1 MRATPGPVGEFGQGV
16 GNTARADIM
25 HRKDRIAVTG
35 HVNVFFRGAHLPAAI
50 KHFLRPPL
58 HLRVPALHRGE
69 IEVFAVAA
77 GTHRACCT
85 AAQTDQHARPTQLN
99 KQRSGGES
107 RRLVRLRRRNVA
119 DPAGNHDWLVVAA
132 HHLTDRLFIGAEITG
147 EIRATE
153 FIVERRRANR
163 PFKHDLQ
170 RRSNARRA
178 AIVGHRGFPRLLS
191 PRQIEVGNGK
201 TTQAGLGPRATAGRA
216 FVADLAAGAGCR
228 AGKGRNRC
236 RVIVRFDLGQ
246 DVRQFL
252 RPAISTAR
260 AGIQTFDFSPLE
272 NRGVIRINHHVPR
285 RMCRMGFAD
294 HAEQGFLARF
304 AIQHPRRI
312 ENLVAA
318 MLGIGLREHH
328 ELNVSRIAP
337 GFDHEEFDEVVNF
350 IFGERE
356 AQASVGLDQRLSST
370 GEQIDRR
377 HRLGWE
383 MAEEFGGPGKIG
395 KDILG
400 HPVMQQR
407 RHGKA

>member
-1 MRATPGPVGEFGQGV
+1 
-16 GNTARADIM
+16 
-25 HRKDRIAVTG
+25 
-35 HVNVFFRGAHLPAAI
+35 
-50 KHFLRPPL
+50 
-58 HLRVPALHRGE
+58 
-69 IEVFAVAA
+69 
-77 GTHRACCT
+77 
-85 AAQTDQHARPTQLN
+85 
-99 KQRSGGES
+99 
-107 RRLVRLRRRNVA
+107 
-119 DPAGNHDWLVVAA
+119 
-132 HHLTDRLFIGAEITG
+132 
-147 EIRATE
+147 
-153 FIVERRRANR
+153 
-163 PFKHDLQ
+163 
-170 RRSNARRA
+170 
-178 AIVGHRGFPRLLS
+178 
-191 PRQIEVGNGK
+191 
-201 TTQAGLGPRATAGRA
+201 
-216 FVADLAAGAGCR
+216 
-228 AGKGRNRC
+228 
-236 RVIVRFDLGQ
+236 
-246 DVRQFL
+246 
-252 RPAISTAR
+252 
-260 AGIQTFDFSPLE
+260 
-272 NRGVIRINHHVPR
+272 
-285 RMCRMGFAD
+285 MGFAD

-377 HRLGWE
+377 HRLGRE